1 MANCNDYI
9 SADDLKTGKQA
20 ILHIEHVAKSRDAN
34 GNHALGVTNTIRGQ
48 SVTNKTLDGLE
59 HRYNQAIS
67 QVGYITTDSF
77 EDGAT
82 LTLPNQVLRY
92 EATGEYYRWDGE
104 FPKTIPSGSTPE
116 TSGSIGLGA
125 WVSVGDASL
134 RGDLENE
141 SIGSRIVATPYGGNL
156 AQALDAIT
164 PDMFGA
170 IGDGL
175 TDDTAAIQ
183 SSIDYAAANKMR
195 VYGTGKVYAVA
206 SALQLKVGI
215 RELAYLHIK
224 PLTSGMTVITNA
236 NNSGD
241 LSCDVHD
248 NYLEMNGVGLIGM
261 LFYGMVNSSIYN
273 NKLDGLTLQDCYGI
287 RVGIITGTLVSR
299 NVNIFNNTVLL
310 GSDPD
315 SGTGTRTMTGIA
327 LIGQPSGQY
336 GGLEVSGAPIWP
348 TVNTLQNL
356 SVRNNY
362 VTGGTHNLVVQAVLR
377 CDVSGNYF
385 ESASHRNINITPNSQ
400 RITVNNNR
408 LIEAGSSAVNINAA
422 NRWITVSNNFIQ
434 STSSSTVSSD
444 DAAIQANSY
453 AEGVVIN
460 GNIILGDW
468 KYCVRMSEAIRCS
481 ITDNNFNQG
490 GSVAN
495 IYIETDWLASADI
508 PADAPYTR
516 AHTRTYSCV
525 NNTQFINISG
535 NNHAGRSAAVAL
547 AQFGTKQLIGVSV
560 NGEMVSGASSRTH
573 VFHLCNQNSASSYLS
588 LANINA
594 GGATADKYYSSLGR
608 LPFANINNVVGW
620 SNTATDVSTATP
632 YISGSNRYTLT
643 STTIPVTNFLGG
655 SEGVEIVVRAGA
667 VGTTLVRNQ
676 NLIRLKGS
684 ANWVSASTN
693 EMVTLYNVGG
703 IWFEKSRNF

>member
-1 MANCNDYI
+1 MATQPTNLPVP
-9 SADDLKTGKQA
+9 SESPRDLKFNAGK
-20 ILHIEHVAKSRDAN
+20 IDEFVTSRELKYIDRFGGEHYTIE
-34 GNHALGVTNTIRGQ
+34 G
-48 SVTNKTLDGLE
+48 
-59 HRYNQAIS
+59 IS
-67 QVGYITTDSF
+67 QLSKEAIASFGYITMDSF
-77 EDGAT
+77 EGGNT
-82 LTLPNQVLRY
+82 LTLPNQVLRL
-92 EATGEYYRWDGE
+92 EATGEYYRWDGT
-104 FPKTIPSGSTPE
+104 FPKTVPAASTPE
-116 TSGSIGLGA
+116 STGGIGVGA
-125 WVSVGDASL
+125 WLSVGDATL
-134 RGDLENE
+134 RAMLASPAGAGLVGV
-141 SIGSRIVATPYGGNL
+141 IGGGAVSDNIHV
-156 AQALDAIT
+156 IT
-164 PDMFGA
+164 PEMFGA
-170 IGDGL
+170 VGDGANN
-175 TDDTAAIQ
+175 DTSAIQ
-183 SSIDYAAANKMR
+183 AAIDYAAGNKMR
-195 VYGTGKVYAVA
+195 VYGTGRTYAVT
-206 SALQLKVGI
+206 SQLLLKVGI
-215 RELAYLHIK
+215 IEFAHMHLK
-224 PLTSGMTVITNA
+224 PLTSGMTVLTNGI
-236 NNSGD
+236 NSGD

-287 RVGIITGTLVSR
+287 RVGIITGTLVSK

-310 GSDPD
+310 GADPD

-348 TVNTLQNL
+348 TINTLQNL

-362 VTGGTHNLVVQAVLR
+362 VAGGTHNLVVQAVLR

-385 ESASHRNINITPNSQ
+385 ESAAHRNINITPNSQ

-444 DAAIQANSY
+444 DAAIQATSY
-453 AEGVVIN
+453 AEGIVIN

-481 ITDNNFNQG
+481 VTNNNFNQG

-516 AHTRTYSCV
+516 AHTRSYTCV

-535 NNHAGRSAAVAL
+535 NNHAGSSAAIAL

-560 NGEMVSGASSRTH
+560 DGEMVSGGNSRTH
-573 VFHLCNQNSASSYLS
+573 VFHLCNQNSAASSLS
-588 LANINA
+588 LSDINA
-594 GGATADKYYSSLGR
+594 GGATPSKYYSFLGR
-608 LPFANINNVVGW
+608 LPFVNINNVVGW
-620 SNTATDVSTATP
+620 SDTNTNISTATT
-632 YISGSNRYTLT
+632 YLNGSTRYTLT
-643 STTIPVTNFLGG
+643 STTVGCSNFIGG
-655 SEGVEIVVRAGA
+655 KEGDRIIVRSGVI
-667 VGTTLVRNQ
+667 GTTLINNVGI
-676 NLIRLKGS
+676 IRLKNNV
-684 ANWVSASTN
+684 NWVSSSAS
-693 EMVTLYNVGG
+693 EMITLYNVDG
-703 IWFEKSRNF
+703 IWFEESRNF